1 MTLASSKYRILILI
15 VTLLFSAE
23 IFASGSGKIAG
34 KVTDKETGEPLIGVN
49 IVLVGTTLGAAS
61 GNDGNYYII
70 GVSPDTYTLKVSMI
84 GYHTVTVKNVVVRA
98 DLTTQIDV
106 QLEPTSI
113 QTPTVVVTAHQK
125 IIQKDVTNTERTI
138 TREDIKNVPG
148 LQSTADIFKLQGG
161 TVIST
166 APQLVPLGDT
176 QIQVRDQSVKDIH
189 IRGGR
194 GGEIL
199 FLVDGMPV
207 THPLYGGRSVLDL
220 DVNSVQQV
228 QLLTGA
234 FNAEYGEAQSGVVNI
249 TTRTGSDKHIGGFE
263 YQNDNFK
270 FLGEDYQTQ
279 YGTLFLGGPEP
290 ITRYLLPAIGIHAP
304 GKLYYFL
311 NATLNMTNTPYNNHR
326 TRHQI
331 NLFGINLK
339 EEQNNSATIT
349 SKINWDISK
358 NSKIIAS
365 YNGSWKY
372 WSQFDWLWKYH
383 PDNTPS
389 YHRFNN
395 EFNLLFRHVFSPST
409 FMNLRFGYLGVKY
422 HNALN
427 GQNPSDFWVIKKT
440 PNGWTD
446 SSKIKAP
453 YYNPL
458 TGFYAGD
465 GYQASWEDDNT
476 STYTFIGDITS
487 QILEDHLIKAG
498 FTVKYNDLSYI
509 DIEDGGT
516 KLSNYGEYLY
526 NNGPAV
532 PPPPGP
538 YPAFGQYRWV
548 FHTYP
553 WIGSAYL
560 QDKFEKE
567 FLVINAGIRMDWF
580 YLGKSVNNPQWKQQ
594 WQAATG
600 FQPVWNLFKYK
611 FSPRLGISFPIST
624 KMVTYFSYGHFTQL
638 PELQFYYRDPYSG
651 SFTGNPNL
659 DFEQTIQYE
668 FGLTYQIGE
677 NWGLDIKSYAK
688 DITKQVGT
696 THLLSN
702 QGIPVDLYDN
712 VGYSRARGLEF
723 TLNKLYSNF
732 ISGKLTYT
740 IQWADGYSS
749 SAFADYVRSLTDFP
763 KPIRQTRLD
772 WDIRHQ
778 IVFQGTIS
786 SPKDKHINLFGLEL
800 PDNWALTVL
809 SNFSS
814 GQPYTPGTF
823 SQADLQKLAN
833 SATGPITT
841 NTDVRFTKT
850 FGLFGDVSL
859 GLEIDVFNVFNQR
872 NVQLSYGFNNWT
884 GKPFKYGDVS
894 PGTNVYYDWYT
905 MYRLMNPM
913 QFSTGR
919 YAKVGLR
926 VDW

>member
-1 MTLASSKYRILILI
+1 MTRSGIKTLLILF
-15 VTLLFSAE
+15 LLSIQ

-34 KVTDKETGEPLIGVN
+34 KIIDKETGEALIGANV
-49 IVLVGTTLGAAS
+49 VLVGTYLGAAS
-61 GNDGNYYII
+61 DEEGKYYII
-70 GVSPDTYTLKVSMI
+70 GIPPATYTLRVSMV
-84 GYHTVTVKNVVVRA
+84 GYHTIFVENVLVRA
-98 DLTTQIDV
+98 DLTSEINI
-106 QLEPTSI
+106 QLEPASI
-113 QTPTVVVTAHQK
+113 QTPAVVVTAQPK
-125 IIQKDVTNTERTI
+125 IIQKDVTNTERTV
-138 TREDIKNVPG
+138 TREDIRNVPG
-148 LQSTADIFKLQGG
+148 LQTTSDIFKLQGG
-161 TVIST
+161 TVIGT

-176 QIQVRDQSVKDIH
+176 QLQVRDQSVKDIH

-249 TTRTGSDKHIGGFE
+249 TTRTGSDKFIGGVE
-263 YQNDNFK
+263 YKNDSFR

-279 YGTLFLGGPEP
+279 YATVYLGGPEP
-290 ITRYLLPAIGIHAP
+290 ITRNILPALGINVP
-304 GKLYYFL
+304 GQLYYFL
-311 NATLNMTNTPYNNHR
+311 NATVNLTNTPYNNNR
-326 TRHQI
+326 TRHKI
-331 NLFGINLK
+331 NLFGINVTEK
-339 EEQNNSATIT
+339 QTNTATLT
-349 SKINWDISK
+349 TKINWDISK
-358 NSKIIAS
+358 NSQLVIS
-365 YNGSWKY
+365 YNGSWNY
-372 WSQFDWLWKYH
+372 WSQFDWLWKYY
-383 PDNTPS
+383 PDNTPG
-389 YHRFNN
+389 YLRFNN
-395 EFNLLFRHVFSPST
+395 ELNVQYKHIFSQST
-409 FMNLRFGYLGVKY
+409 FMNVRLGYLGVKY
-422 HNALN
+422 HEDLN
-427 GQNPSDFWVIKKT
+427 NRTPEDYWVIKQT

-453 YYNPL
+453 YFDPL

-465 GYQASWEDDNT
+465 SFQAIWRDDNT
-476 STYTFIGDITS
+476 STFSFITDLTS
-487 QILEDHLIKAG
+487 QVFSEHLVKIGA
-498 FTVKYNDLSYI
+498 TVKYNDLSYV

-526 NNGPAV
+526 NNGPKV

-538 YPAFGQYRWV
+538 YPEFGQYRWV

-553 WIGSAYL
+553 WIGSVYV

-567 FLVINAGIRMDWF
+567 FLIINAGIRWDWF
-580 YLGKSVNNPQWKQQ
+580 YLGKTVNDAGWKQQ
-594 WQAATG
+594 WEDATG
-600 FQPVWNLFKYK
+600 FKADWNLFKYQ
-611 FSPRLGISFPIST
+611 FSPRFGISFPISE

-651 SFTGNPNL
+651 SFTGNPKLN
-659 DFEQTIQYE
+659 FEQTIQYE

-688 DITKQVGT
+688 DISKQVGT
-696 THLLSN
+696 THLRAAM
-702 QGIPVDLYDN
+702 GIPVDLYDN
-712 VGYSRARGLEF
+712 IGYSRARGLEF

-740 IQWADGYSS
+740 VQWANGYSS
-749 SAFADYVRSLTDFP
+749 SAFADYIRSLTDFP
-763 KPIRQTRLD
+763 NPIRENRLD
-772 WDIRHQ
+772 WDVRHQ

-786 SPKDKHINLFGLEL
+786 SPKERPMKLFGIQL
-800 PDNWALTVL
+800 PDDWSLTVL

-823 SQADLQKLAN
+823 SQADAQKLAN

-841 NTDVRFTKT
+841 QTDIRFIKSFELIGGIT
-850 FGLFGDVSL
+850 L
-859 GLEIDVFNVFNQR
+859 GFELEVFNLFDQK
-872 NVQLSYGFNNWT
+872 NVQIAYGFNNWT
-884 GKPFKYGDVS
+884 GKPYKYGDIQ
-894 PGTNVYYDWYT
+894 PGTKVYYDWYT
-905 MYRLMNPM
+905 MYRLMDPR

-919 YAKVGLR
+919 YVRLGIR